1 MTTTNFQVWVGD
13 ITYVR
18 LKHRFIYVALLM
30 DVFTRMI
37 RGWNLSQHLTQ
48 SLTLDP
54 LEQALHDRVPEIHH
68 SDQGVQYLSSAYL
81 LKLKEHDIQIS
92 VARRFL
98 INMSITIST
107 EVWTIF
113 FSVRLREAAALL

>member
-54 LEQALHDRVPEIHH
+54 LEPALHDRVPEIHH